1 MDPIRSYPPQCLI
14 SYRRKGKDEQQSRA
28 KDSEESYG
36 SLGIGPCRLH
46 YCPSNLLA
54 LLRFHYRYHSL
65 FFFFFFFFFRL
76 SSLFLRLLFPAP
88 SCPFRRRIEH
98 QHFICRDPEV
108 SQEMEELLSE
118 EVKLKEAEAA
128 RNQQRADVALL
139 EAKKMASQYQKEADK
154 CSAGMDTCEVA
165 REKADE
171 ALLSQRRI
179 SSIWELRARQRG
191 WRPSAADST
200 AIGDLLYT
208 Q

>member
-1 MDPIRSYPPQCLI
+1 MALLGLGLVAYIIVPPIYWHFSDFITASSSSDCPPCFCDCSSQ
-14 SYRRKGKDEQQSRA
+14 
-28 KDSEESYG
+28 
-36 SLGIGPCRLH
+36 P
-46 YCPSNLLA
+46 LLA
-54 LLRFHYRYHSL
+54 LSDG
-65 FFFFFFFFFRL
+65 L
-76 SSLFLRLLFPAP
+76 SINTSFAE
-88 SCPFRRRIEH
+88 CMK
-98 QHFICRDPEV
+98 RDPEV

>member
-1 MDPIRSYPPQCLI
+1 MALLGLGLVAYIIVPPIYWHFSDFITATIPSSSSSSSSSSDCPPCFCDCSSQ
-14 SYRRKGKDEQQSRA
+14 
-28 KDSEESYG
+28 
-36 SLGIGPCRLH
+36 P
-46 YCPSNLLA
+46 LLA
-54 LLRFHYRYHSL
+54 LSDDGYLI
-65 FFFFFFFFFRL
+65 
-76 SSLFLRLLFPAP
+76 SSLTE
-88 SCPFRRRIEH
+88 CMK
-98 QHFICRDPEV
+98 RDPEV

>member
-88 SCPFRRRIEH
+88 SCPFRRR
-98 QHFICRDPEV
+98 
-108 SQEMEELLSE
+108 LSI
-118 EVKLKEAEAA
+118 
-128 RNQQRADVALL
+128 NT
-139 EAKKMASQYQKEADK
+139 SF
-154 CSAGMDTCEVA
+154 AGT
-165 REKADE
+165 
-171 ALLSQRRI
+171 RR
-179 SSIWELRARQRG
+179 
-191 WRPSAADST
+191 
-200 AIGDLLYT
+200 
-208 Q
+208 

>member
-1 MDPIRSYPPQCLI
+1 MALLGLGLVAYIIVPPIYWHFSDFITATIP
-14 SYRRKGKDEQQSRA
+14 SS
-28 KDSEESYG
+28 S
-36 SLGIGPCRLH
+36 
-46 YCPSNLLA
+46 YCPPCFCDCSSQPLLA
-54 LLRFHYRYHSL
+54 LSDDGYLI
-65 FFFFFFFFFRL
+65 
-76 SSLFLRLLFPAP
+76 SSLTE
-88 SCPFRRRIEH
+88 CMK
-98 QHFICRDPEV
+98 RDPEV